1 VQPHYND
8 KQEHTVSL
16 VTARIVQ
23 FHVHEDVL
31 LEEKSTSASATQT
44 QTQTQPVKPV
54 VDWQKLKPV
63 GRLGGD
69 SYTFVDNEFEIKRP
83 SSKELHGNPKN

>member
-1 VQPHYND
+1 VSVQPHYND

-31 LEEKSTSASATQT
+31 LEEKSTSASASASVSASATQT

-69 SYTFVDNEFEIKRP
+69 SYTLTTN
-83 SSKELHGNPKN
+83 SK